1 MNGKKRK
8 NSPQLILNP
17 SNVPLQSLALSQMDQ
32 VRSRA
37 IEQESWILRCDSS
50 TEHEGEKGGGIS
62 SLIAPDGSVRVF
74 QPGVAGGSWSSS
86 VDAELAS
93 GKGSPF
99 SRVWGGKSLGNEFA
113 VWLWILLA
121 VIVSEVLASG
131 KKEHWEK
138 VKGWWEWV
146 RRSEERLI
154 ESEVENGRI
163 SDDLI

>member
-1 MNGKKRK
+1 
-8 NSPQLILNP
+8 
-17 SNVPLQSLALSQMDQ
+17 
-32 VRSRA
+32 
-37 IEQESWILRCDSS
+37 LRCDSS
-50 TEHEGEKGGGIS
+50 TENEREKGGGIS
-62 SLIAPDGSVRVF
+62 GLIAPDGSLRVI
-74 QPGVAGGSWSSS
+74 QHGVEGGGSWSSS

-93 GKGSPF
+93 GKGTPF
-99 SRVWGGKSLGNEFA
+99 NRVWGGKKLGNEFA

-138 VKGWWEWV
+138 VKGWWEWA
-146 RRSEERLI
+146 RKSEERLI